1 MEKVI
6 KSKFLYLALSI
17 VLVLFSWHNF
27 NISGNNIIFL
37 AMFIG
42 FFLLNKETIENVKKR
57 ELIIALIVGFVFS
70 ICEILGNSLIID
82 DTLNNV
88 VSRWLPI
95 NILGYWIIGTETLI
109 IFFRVI
115 NYLKANNKKH
125 AKISE
130 YIDKHHKL
138 FFVANIVLI
147 LMCYLPFFLRFFP
160 GIITADSIV
169 EIEQAIGASELQAH
183 HPLIHIFFIEFCLT
197 FGNAIFHDINAGIAI
212 YSILQM
218 IIMAVV
224 FSIILEYFRRK
235 NVPVLVRF
243 IALLFFMI
251 YIPNCMF
258 SVTMWKDVLFGVW
271 GLSFVVC
278 TYELLTNTDEFFSK
292 KRNLVLYVIVALLF
306 MLGKKNGVYIVLPTL
321 LLIFIMDVKRNWKR
335 YLPVFGSIILI
346 YYILTFVVFNI
357 IKIPKS
363 PAREMLSIPLQQM
376 ARTVNGHR
384 EEIDP
389 QLLDELDKFFKK
401 EKFEEEYTA
410 RVSDN
415 VKILLN
421 EDYYKENKGTF
432 WKLWFKLLAKY
443 PKQYIVAFLC
453 NSFGYYFI
461 ETRYWVALENLDSNN
476 FGIERNEIIEEYP
489 FDNLY
494 MENEINGYSRDLII
508 YDIGLFFW
516 IDIFALSY
524 FILEKRYREVLLFVP
539 LALIWLTMIVSPVY
553 AEFRYG
559 YPLVLS
565 LIVIFGIS
573 TLPKKRGLSLWTK

>member
-1 MEKVI
+1 
-6 KSKFLYLALSI
+6 
-17 VLVLFSWHNF
+17 
-27 NISGNNIIFL
+27 
-37 AMFIG
+37 
-42 FFLLNKETIENVKKR
+42 
-57 ELIIALIVGFVFS
+57 
-70 ICEILGNSLIID
+70 
-82 DTLNNV
+82 
-88 VSRWLPI
+88 
-95 NILGYWIIGTETLI
+95 
-109 IFFRVI
+109 
-115 NYLKANNKKH
+115 
-125 AKISE
+125 
-130 YIDKHHKL
+130 
-138 FFVANIVLI
+138 
-147 LMCYLPFFLRFFP
+147 
-160 GIITADSIV
+160 
-169 EIEQAIGASELQAH
+169 
-183 HPLIHIFFIEFCLT
+183 
-197 FGNAIFHDINAGIAI
+197 
-212 YSILQM
+212 
-218 IIMAVV
+218 
-224 FSIILEYFRRK
+224 
-235 NVPVLVRF
+235 
-243 IALLFFMI
+243 
-251 YIPNCMF
+251 
-258 SVTMWKDVLFGVW
+258 
-271 GLSFVVC
+271 
-278 TYELLTNTDEFFSK
+278 
-292 KRNLVLYVIVALLF
+292 